1 MRKLLYTRAAFWAFM
16 FCSCNKNDVR
26 HTVQYFISS
35 KGNMSVSYND
45 ANGELIFLNNVSSAW
60 KYSFNAPGDGRV
72 INLIVK
78 SVDGN
83 SVGGSILVDAQEAA
97 LSNSNTGSVSMAT
110 RLP

>member
-1 MRKLLYTRAAFWAFM
+1 MRKLLYTTAFLAFV
-16 FCSCNKNDVR
+16 FCSCYKNEVR

-35 KGNMSVSYND
+35 KGNMRVSYND

-60 KYSFNAPGDGRV
+60 KYAFNAPGDGRV
-72 INLIVK
+72 INLIVN

-83 SVGGSILVDAQEAA
+83 AVAGSILIDGQEAA
-97 LSNSNTGSVSMAT
+97 LSNSNTGSVIMAT

>member
-1 MRKLLYTRAAFWAFM
+1 MRKLLSTGTAFLAFM

-35 KGNMSVSYND
+35 KGNMRVSYND
-45 ANGELIFLNNVSSAW
+45 ANGELIYLNNVSSAW
-60 KYSFNAPGDGRV
+60 KYAFNAPGDGRV
-72 INLIVK
+72 INLIVN

-83 SVGGSILVDAQEAA
+83 AVNGCILVDGQEAA
-97 LSNSNTGSVSMAT
+97 VSNSNIGSVTMAT

>member
-1 MRKLLYTRAAFWAFM
+1 MRKLFFPAMIIYGFLIS
-16 FCSCNKNDVR
+16 SCNKYEVR

-45 ANGELIFLNNVSSAW
+45 ANGELIFLYNVSSAW
-60 KYSFNAPGDGRV
+60 KYAFNAPGDGRV
-72 INLIVK
+72 VNLIVN

-83 SVGGSILVDAQEAA
+83 AVSGSILVDGQEAA
-97 LSNSNTGSVSMAT
+97 LNSSNTGSVTMVT

>member
-1 MRKLLYTRAAFWAFM
+1 MRKLLFTRAALLAFM
-16 FCSCNKNDVR
+16 LCCCNKIEVR

-60 KYSFNAPGDGRV
+60 KYAFNAPGDGRV
-72 INLIVK
+72 VNLIVN

-83 SVGGSILVDAQEAA
+83 AVSGSILVDGQEAA
-97 LSNSNTGSVSMAT
+97 FHSSNTGSVTMVT